1 MLRDRAILLRQLLH
15 SEGKLLV
22 HIGDALAAHVR
33 ALFDEV
39 FSGLY
44 RNTIIVRRGTKNV
57 QAQFETIT
65 SLAVGCDYIRDCLRI
80 APFGKNCG

>member
-1 MLRDRAILLRQLLH
+1 MGPGIGILSGDAERSCHPMRQLLH

-39 FSGLY
+39 FSGS
-44 RNTIIVRRGTKNV
+44 IVI
-57 QAQFETIT
+57 Q
-65 SLAVGCDYIRDCLRI
+65 
-80 APFGKNCG
+80 